1 MAAIKLVATSGASGL
16 IGTAFKESLSSDFKI
31 VHEIKSSI
39 INISDIAAE
48 VELAASKG
56 AKDFIHLGW
65 PASSNSENYRI
76 SKSNFDALEKS
87 LVLRQACEKFDMNF
101 IAFGSPVDLA
111 LEVNNAYSLT
121 KYVLRQILL
130 DDIMNQKITW
140 LRPFYIFNDSSWPHF
155 LHQNEPIL
163 IIDDSPRDFIH
174 ISDVVN
180 AIELIVRTQI
190 RGEVDVGSQILTKP
204 SELCSSLGKN
214 FYLDANL
221 ASTNKM
227 IYFPAQLNGKMS
239 AVWQACKTQQI
250 LKNKKAF

>member
-1 MAAIKLVATSGASGL
+1 MAAIKLVALSGASGL
-16 IGTAFKESLSSDFKI
+16 LGTAFKKNLPSDFRI
-31 VHEIKSSI
+31 VHEVKSSI
-39 INISDIAAE
+39 ISISSIAAE

-65 PASSNSENYRI
+65 PASSNREDYRI

-87 LVLRQACEKFDMNF
+87 LVFRRACEKFDMNF
-101 IAFGSPVDLA
+101 IAFGSPMDLFIAVD
-111 LEVNNAYSLT
+111 NAYSLT

-140 LRPFYIFNDSSWPHF
+140 LRPFYIFNDSSWPNF
-155 LHQNEPIL
+155 LHQNGPVL

-174 ISDVVN
+174 IGDVVS

-190 RGEVDVGSQILTKP
+190 RGEVDVGSQILTRP

-221 ASTNKM
+221 ASINKLV
-227 IYFPAQLNGKMS
+227 YFPAKLNEKMS
-239 AVWQACKTQQI
+239 SVWQARKTQQI
-250 LKNKKAF
+250 LRKKNEF

>member
-1 MAAIKLVATSGASGL
+1 MAAIKLVAASGASGL
-16 IGTAFKESLSSDFKI
+16 IGTAFKESLSPDFKI

-87 LVLRQACEKFDMNF
+87 LVLRRACEKFDMNF
-101 IAFGSPVDLA
+101 IAFGSPIDLA

-140 LRPFYIFNDSSWPHF
+140 LRPFYIFNESSWPHF

-221 ASTNKM
+221 ASTNKL

-250 LKNKKAF
+250 LKNKKEF

>member
-1 MAAIKLVATSGASGL
+1 MAAIKLVAVSGASGL
-16 IGTAFKESLSSDFKI
+16 IGTAFKKNLSPDFKI

-39 INISDIAAE
+39 INISDLAAE
-48 VELAASKG
+48 VGHAASKG
-56 AKDFIHLGW
+56 VKDFIHLGW

-87 LVLRQACEKFDMNF
+87 LVLRRACEKFDINF
-101 IAFGSPVDLA
+101 IALGSPMDLSLA
-111 LEVNNAYSLT
+111 VNNAYSLT

-155 LHQNEPIL
+155 LHQNEPVL

-214 FYLDANL
+214 FYLDSNL
-221 ASTNKM
+221 ASTNKL
-227 IYFPAQLNGKMS
+227 IYFPAKLNGKMS
-239 AVWQACKTQQI
+239 AVWQACKTHEI
-250 LKNKKAF
+250 LKKKNEF

>member
-1 MAAIKLVATSGASGL
+1 VAAIKLVAASGASGL
-16 IGTAFKESLSSDFKI
+16 IGTALKENLSPDFKI

-39 INISDIAAE
+39 INISNIAAE

-76 SKSNFDALEKS
+76 STSNFDALEKS
-87 LVLRQACEKFDMNF
+87 LVLRRACEKFNMNF
-101 IAFGSPVDLA
+101 IAFGTPVDLFIA
-111 LEVNNAYSLT
+111 VDNAYSLT

-130 DDIMNQKITW
+130 DDIVSKKITW

-174 ISDVVN
+174 ITDVVS
-180 AIELIVRTQI
+180 AIESIIRTQI
-190 RGEVDVGSQILTKP
+190 RGEVDVGTEILTRP
-204 SELCSSLGKN
+204 SELCRSLGKN
-214 FYLDANL
+214 FYLDANV
-221 ASTNKM
+221 ASINKM
-227 IYFPAQLNGKMS
+227 VYFPAKLNEKMS
-239 AVWQACKTQQI
+239 SVWLARKTQQI
-250 LKNKKAF
+250 LKKKNEF

>member
-1 MAAIKLVATSGASGL
+1 MAAIKLVAASGASGL
-16 IGTAFKESLSSDFKI
+16 IGTAFKESLSPDFKI

-87 LVLRQACEKFDMNF
+87 LVLRRACEKFDMNF
-101 IAFGSPVDLA
+101 IAFGSPIDLA

-140 LRPFYIFNDSSWPHF
+140 LRPFYIFNESSWPHF

-204 SELCSSLGKN
+204 SELCISLGKN

-221 ASTNKM
+221 ASTNKL

-250 LKNKKAF
+250 LKNKKEF

>member
-1 MAAIKLVATSGASGL
+1 MAAIKLVAASGASGL
-16 IGTAFKESLSSDFKI
+16 IGTAFKENLSPDFKI

-39 INISDIAAE
+39 INISDIATE

-87 LVLRQACEKFDMNF
+87 LVLRRACEKFDMNF
-101 IAFGSPVDLA
+101 IAFGSPIDLA

-221 ASTNKM
+221 ASINKLV
-227 IYFPAQLNGKMS
+227 YFPAKLNEKMS
-239 AVWQACKTQQI
+239 SVWQARKTQQI
-250 LKNKKAF
+250 LRKKNEF

>member
-1 MAAIKLVATSGASGL
+1 
-16 IGTAFKESLSSDFKI
+16 
-31 VHEIKSSI
+31 
-39 INISDIAAE
+39 
-48 VELAASKG
+48 
-56 AKDFIHLGW
+56 
-65 PASSNSENYRI
+65 
-76 SKSNFDALEKS
+76 
-87 LVLRQACEKFDMNF
+87 
-101 IAFGSPVDLA
+101 
-111 LEVNNAYSLT
+111 
-121 KYVLRQILL
+121 VLRQILL

-221 ASTNKM
+221 ALTNKL
-227 IYFPAQLNGKMS
+227 IYFPAQSNGKMS

-250 LKNKKAF
+250 LKNKKEF